1 LNNGAKL
8 YKIFNTQTF
17 LKKNFRITCCQS
29 VISFIKAPLPKK
41 KQPLHC
47 LNFLS
52 LYNQNS
58 NKNHTDMSVELKGRM
73 IKKLP
78 VVNGESRNGNKWEKQ
93 EFVIETEEQYPKK
106 VCISVWG
113 DRVREL
119 EKFQEGDMV
128 VASVNI
134 ESREYNERWYT
145 DIRAWRLQR
154 DESSNLPPLP
164 PEAQSDDSAMMDDAA
179 GDLPF

>member
-1 LNNGAKL
+1 MG
-8 YKIFNTQTF
+8 
-17 LKKNFRITCCQS
+17 
-29 VISFIKAPLPKK
+29 
-41 KQPLHC
+41 
-47 LNFLS
+47 
-52 LYNQNS
+52 
-58 NKNHTDMSVELKGRM
+58 VELKGRM

-78 VVNGESRNGNKWEKQ
+78 VVNGESRAGNKWEKQ

-119 EKFQEGDMV
+119 EKFQEGDV
-128 VASVNI
+128 VIASVNI

-154 DESSNLPPLP
+154 DESSSLPPLP
-164 PEAQSDDSAMMDDAA
+164 PEAQSDDSALMDDGA